1 MSQKKV
7 FIFVYHD
14 MARVGVF
21 SDKYVKDVLSERK
34 YSSLKEYYAKDRDGF
49 IEDIISNDNSTC
61 YFEKVN
67 GVKVIEGKMLDTRPF
82 DLMHEVFDKTPDI
95 NHLVRFKISRARIPN
110 KGLAYKQVSCWLGD
124 CAEMVV
130 DKSFVFDP
138 SKLTITGPGSMKY
151 DGTPCNFL
159 YSAGDDNGDY
169 VFYYDGVVME

>member
-21 SDKYVKDVLSERK
+21 SDKYVKSMLSESK
-34 YSSLKEYYAKDRDGF
+34 FSSVKEYYAKDREGF
-49 IEDIISNDNSTC
+49 MDAILSNDDSTC
-61 YFEKVN
+61 YFEKIN
-67 GVKVIEGKMLDTRPF
+67 GVKVIEGKVSDTRPF

-95 NHLVRFKISRARIPN
+95 NHLVRFKISRARVPN

-124 CAEMVV
+124 CAELIV
-130 DKSFVFDP
+130 DSSFVFNP
-138 SKLTITGPGSMKY
+138 SKLTIKGPYEMEY
-151 DGTPCNFL
+151 DGKPCKYS

-169 VFYYDGVVME
+169 VFYYDGKEL